1 MVPPPVL
8 KQILIGLA
16 NVLPKH
22 KLVPQKDLAEAAF
35 RDVRKRNMV
44 IINMIH
50 SFKSISFTETNVLVF
65 LKFCRRNT
73 MSYVTAANR
82 VYGPLWKCLEQL
94 RRLSNSWKR

>member
-44 IINMIH
+44 LININA
-50 SFKSISFTETNVLVF
+50 KI
-65 LKFCRRNT
+65 
-73 MSYVTAANR
+73 
-82 VYGPLWKCLEQL
+82 
-94 RRLSNSWKR
+94 